1 MRTIAFDVMGNDNG
15 VQAGAL
21 AAVEFTEKNLD
32 YTFILVGDR
41 AEINKYVKETERIQ
55 IIDVKTE
62 VDSESGA
69 LAARHG
75 DSSMA
80 VAINLVKDG
89 KADAV
94 ISSGDSGAYLS
105 MATLILKRLE
115 GVKRPAFMPVFPTI
129 VKGKR
134 FVMMDTGANL
144 ETTPEMLIQW
154 AQLGNVFSKTVL
166 SVKNPVI
173 GLVNIGTED
182 SKGRELQQLAHKS
195 LKEDKTINYTGFIEP
210 RDLLNASVDVAIVDG
225 YGGNLILKSMEGT
238 VLSLLKLIKEELT
251 SKTTYKMGALLAK
264 GAFSNIKETL
274 DYRNV
279 GAAWV
284 IGLNGLAIKT
294 HGSSD
299 KKAYLGSFKQVHEAL
314 EKNALEQFKKSLEI
328 HG

>member
-144 ETTPEMLIQW
+144 ETTPEMLIQ
-154 AQLGNVFSKTVL
+154 
-166 SVKNPVI
+166 
-173 GLVNIGTED
+173 
-182 SKGRELQQLAHKS
+182 
-195 LKEDKTINYTGFIEP
+195 
-210 RDLLNASVDVAIVDG
+210 
-225 YGGNLILKSMEGT
+225 
-238 VLSLLKLIKEELT
+238 
-251 SKTTYKMGALLAK
+251 
-264 GAFSNIKETL
+264 
-274 DYRNV
+274 
-279 GAAWV
+279 
-284 IGLNGLAIKT
+284 
-294 HGSSD
+294 
-299 KKAYLGSFKQVHEAL
+299 
-314 EKNALEQFKKSLEI
+314 
-328 HG
+328 